1 MSHHTFCAQS
11 AHPTTSHIIL
21 LRGNTVFNSCFY
33 LSSAEEDKEEPKTI
47 GLAMIPGHH
56 IVSIEID
63 CDQTKRVDDVL

>member
-1 MSHHTFCAQS
+1 MKIKMTDGRVLIGVFVC
-11 AHPTTSHIIL
+11 TDKDRNVIL
-21 LRGNTVFNSCFY
+21 GSCNEY
-33 LSSAEEDKEEPKTI
+33 LGEPEEDKEEPKTI